1 MKIGHKIFTLVLGL
15 CLLTAA
21 MVVLSYFALKEGRER
36 FETESLVVQQL
47 HAAGRATANL
57 LSFVRAVEFMPL
69 DLISSDRRAMEVT
82 AADELKRLRVRLDQ
96 LRQNAVDPADKG
108 NLDII
113 TARLQTYEKVYLNIQ
128 AMTREGYA
136 SGRSVAE
143 AEAFAQILLVAEMR
157 QELRAIEQRNAKL
170 IETATEE
177 FLTYADR
184 AETHSLLFGG
194 VGILLGLM
202 GSLVMARREIT
213 GPLNRITVAMTRV
226 AGGDLTGMVPGIG
239 RRDELGNLASA
250 LQQFKAQADLNL
262 TLVAEQSAA
271 EARAAADK
279 RAAMLGLAT
288 QFEQSVGA
296 LMQGTIAAA
305 ADLGARATQLQASA
319 SGAICQASAASSA
332 ADQTASNVQTVA
344 SATEELSSS
353 IGEITRQT
361 SLSVGMA
368 SEGVTIAAATSGAIE
383 ALAQTTEQIGTVV
396 RLINDI
402 ASQTNLLALNA
413 TIEAA
418 RAGDAGKGFSVVASE
433 VKSLANQT
441 AKATEEIQAQISTIQ
456 SQTGA
461 AVTMVTQISD
471 MIRRMSELTTT
482 VAAAVGQ
489 QGAATGEIA
498 RNVQEAARG
507 TDVVSA
513 NVLSMQD
520 AASETGTAAEAVGL
534 AATGLNRIAADL
546 KQAVAVFLGTVR
558 AA

>member
-1 MKIGHKIFTLVLGL
+1 MKIGHKIFALVVGL

-21 MVVLSYFALKEGRER
+21 MVFLSRSALKEGRER
-36 FETESLVVQQL
+36 FEEEAAAVQQL
-47 HAAGRATANL
+47 HAAGRATGNL

-69 DLISSDRRAMEVT
+69 NLISSDRRAMEVT
-82 AADELKRLRVRLDQ
+82 AADELKRLRVRLEQ
-96 LRQNAVDPADKG
+96 LSQNALDPADKG
-108 NLDII
+108 NLEAIN
-113 TARLQTYEKVYLNIQ
+113 TRLQTYEKAYLKIQ
-128 AMTREGYA
+128 AMTREGNA
-136 SGRSVAE
+136 SGLSIAE
-143 AEAFAQILLVAEMR
+143 AEAFGQIPLVAEMR
-157 QELRAIEQRNAKL
+157 RELRAIDDRYVKI
-170 IETATEE
+170 IETETKE
-177 FLTYADR
+177 FLAYADR
-184 AETHSLLFGG
+184 ADTQSLLFGG
-194 VGILLGLM
+194 VGILLGLL
-202 GSLVMARREIT
+202 GSLIIARREIT
-213 GPLNRITVAMTRV
+213 GPLKRITAAMMRV
-226 AGGDLTGMVPGIG
+226 ASGDLAGTVPGVG
-239 RRDELGNLASA
+239 RRDELGNLATA
-250 LQQFKAQADLNL
+250 LQQFKVQADLNL
-262 TLVAEQSAA
+262 TLAADQQVA
-271 EARAAADK
+271 EARAVADK

-288 QFEQSVGA
+288 QFEQSVGT
-296 LMQGTIAAA
+296 LMQGTFAAA
-305 ADLGARATQLQASA
+305 ADLGARAIQLQASA
-319 SGAICQASAASSA
+319 SGAIRQASAASSA

-368 SEGVTIAAATSGAIE
+368 SEGVTIAEATSGAIG

-433 VKSLANQT
+433 VKNLASQT

-471 MIRRMSELTTT
+471 MIRRMSDLSTT

-489 QGAATGEIA
+489 QGAATGEIT

-513 NVLSMQD
+513 NVLTMQD

-534 AATGLNRIAADL
+534 AATGLNRTAADL
-546 KQAVAVFLGTVR
+546 KQAVAVFLTNVR

>member
-1 MKIGHKIFTLVLGL
+1 MKIGHKILALVVGL

-21 MVVLSYFALKEGRER
+21 MVVLSRSVLKEGRER
-36 FETESLVVQQL
+36 FEEQAAAVQQL

-57 LSFVRAVEFMPL
+57 LAFVRAVEFMPL
-69 DLISSDRRAMEVT
+69 NLISSDRRAMEAL
-82 AADELKRLRVRLDQ
+82 AADELKRLRVRLEQ
-96 LRQNAVDPADKG
+96 LRQNAVDSADKG
-108 NLDII
+108 NLEAIN
-113 TARLQTYEKVYLNIQ
+113 TRLQIYEKVYLNIQ
-128 AMTREGYA
+128 EMTYNGNA
-136 SGRSVAE
+136 SGLSKAE
-143 AEAFAQILLVAEMR
+143 AEAFGQLSLVAEMR
-157 QELRAIEQRNAKL
+157 RELRAIDDRYAK
-170 IETATEE
+170 IVETETKE
-177 FLTYADR
+177 FLSYADQ
-184 AETHSLLFGG
+184 ANTQSLAFGG
-194 VGILLGLM
+194 VGILLSLV

-213 GPLNRITVAMTRV
+213 GPLKRITAAMMRV
-226 AGGDLTGMVPGIG
+226 ASGDLTGTVPGMG
-239 RRDELGNLASA
+239 RRDELGNLATA
-250 LQQFKAQADLNL
+250 LQQFKVQADLNL
-262 TLVAEQSAA
+262 TLAADQSAA
-271 EARAAADK
+271 EARAVADK

-296 LMQGTIAAA
+296 LMQGTIEAA
-305 ADLGARATQLQASA
+305 ADLGARATQLQSSA
-319 SGAICQASAASSA
+319 SGAIRQASAASSA

-361 SLSVGMA
+361 SLSVSMA
-368 SEGVTIAAATSGAIE
+368 SEGVTIAAATSGAIG

-471 MIRRMSELTTT
+471 MIRRMSDLSTT

-489 QGAATGEIA
+489 QGAATGEIT
-498 RNVQEAARG
+498 RNVQEAAHG

-513 NVLSMQD
+513 NVLTMQD

-534 AATGLNRIAADL
+534 AATGLNRTAADL
-546 KQAVAVFLGTVR
+546 KQAVALFLGTVR